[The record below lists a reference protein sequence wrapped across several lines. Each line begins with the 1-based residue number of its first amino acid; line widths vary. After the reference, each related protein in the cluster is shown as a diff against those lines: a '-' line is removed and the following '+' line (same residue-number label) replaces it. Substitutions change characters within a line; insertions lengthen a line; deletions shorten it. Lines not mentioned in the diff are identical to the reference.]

1 MQGATFGSVPGAW
14 AAASPGT
21 PGDYAPACPVAMCI
35 PSSQGYYFVDA
46 TFGMPNYGP
55 AACFM
60 PAMGCYPAENHAYFA
75 AQASPFAPAQGV
87 GWSAG
92 QLPSQKW
99 EAARPAAEWSNS
111 SAPTAAT
118 GEPGPR
124 WADITDQ
131 DEMPVAASFVP
142 RNNFTG
148 RRRQRRGMMC
158 TDQDDSMLH
167 GAALPEELAEMR
179 RAVEDV
185 RRTYDSMQGSDKATF
200 LPKACLQHSLCN
212 ASTTDSLPQLD
223 EASDLPEQL
232 WAATPDSTP
241 PRSRVS
247 WNSVDFGFTSDQV
260 DTHFAP
266 TAGNSAFNIVS
277 TTETG
282 GGGTDDIM
290 AQLATGDLDS
300 RKVILEWV
308 IANLWSLS
316 STPGGCRIVQKAL
329 DVADA
334 PSQVAMAE
342 QLHGHVL
349 EAAASPHANHVLQ
362 KCISTLP
369 TDQINFVLEEL
380 AGNTAVVA
388 RHRYGCRVL
397 QRLIE
402 HFPLSRVEHIVE
414 EVLEAVEKLCR
425 HAFGNFVIQH
435 IMEHGSDTHRQHVA
449 NVLCIDA
456 VRLAKHRVASHV
468 VKAALLHC
476 NQADN
481 ARVVQA
487 LTADASELSNLAH
500 HHCGSFVVR
509 ELRRT
514 NDIRR

>member
-1 MQGATFGSVPGAW
+1 
-14 AAASPGT
+14 
-21 PGDYAPACPVAMCI
+21 
-35 PSSQGYYFVDA
+35 
-46 TFGMPNYGP
+46 
-55 AACFM
+55 
-60 PAMGCYPAENHAYFA
+60 
-75 AQASPFAPAQGV
+75 
-87 GWSAG
+87 
-92 QLPSQKW
+92 
-99 EAARPAAEWSNS
+99 
-111 SAPTAAT
+111 
-118 GEPGPR
+118 
-124 WADITDQ
+124 
-131 DEMPVAASFVP
+131 
-142 RNNFTG
+142 
-148 RRRQRRGMMC
+148 MMC
-158 TDQDDSMLH
+158 ADQDDSMLH

-185 RRTYDSMQGSDKATF
+185 RRTYDSMQGSDTATF
-200 LPKACLQHSLCN
+200 LPTNCLQSKMPSTLNSLYD
-212 ASTTDSLPQLD
+212 ASTTDSLPQLN
-223 EASDLPEQL
+223 EPSDLPEQL
-232 WAATPDSTP
+232 WAATPESTP
-241 PRSRVS
+241 PQTPRSMVS
-247 WNSVDFGFTSDQV
+247 GIAGTVDFGFTSNQV

-266 TAGNSAFNIVS
+266 TASNSAFNIVS

-282 GGGTDDIM
+282 GDGTDGIM
-290 AQLATGDLDS
+290 AQLTTADLDS
-300 RKVILEWV
+300 RKVLLEWV

-329 DVADA
+329 DVADV

-369 TDQINFVLEEL
+369 TDQIYFVLEEL
-380 AGNTAVVA
+380 AGNAAVVA

-476 NQADN
+476 NQEDN